1 MQTLLKANAII
12 TQQIQPDLYRRFI
25 DYLDATPNT
34 ATTYTR
40 ALKQLARYLE
50 GKEQPTRLDI
60 LAYKNDL
67 EKSHKPAT
75 VQLYLITARLFF
87 RWTAQEGIYPDIAD
101 HIKGPKLTKGFK
113 KDYLTANQVA
123 AILSQIDRTSLTGLR
138 DYAILALMVSGG
150 LRDIEICRAD
160 IDDMRQQGSQTVLY
174 IQGKGRTDKQEYIKV
189 SQPVEAAIRSY
200 LKARHTKGAL
210 FTSESN
216 NSKDQRL
223 TTRSI
228 SRIVKNRLKAAG
240 YESNRLTAH
249 SLRHTAITL
258 ALLSGEP
265 IDQVAQFARH
275 ASINTT
281 MVYNHA
287 LDLAANSCAEA
298 VSSQIF
304 KG

>member
-50 GKEQPTRLDI
+50 GKQQPTRLDI

-67 EKSHKPAT
+67 EQSHKPAT

-275 ASINTT
+275 ASISTT

-298 VSSQIF
+298 VSNQIF